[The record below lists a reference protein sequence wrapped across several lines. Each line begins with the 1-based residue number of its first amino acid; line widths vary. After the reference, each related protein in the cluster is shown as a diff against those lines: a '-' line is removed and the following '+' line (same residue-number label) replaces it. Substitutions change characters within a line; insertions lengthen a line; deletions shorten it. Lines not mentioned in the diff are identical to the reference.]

1 MNPSNIDGIR
11 KRQLASRRTGGS
23 REPSHVNEIDLRTR
37 ATIHFSSEDPA
48 HPVEH
53 MLDGSSGT
61 GATRW
66 ISARRDAPEEI
77 LLEFDEPQH
86 ITHVAF
92 EVEER
97 QATRT
102 QEIRAEFSTDG
113 GQSYAGAFIQ
123 EFNFSP
129 DGANYE
135 CENLSVDLRGV
146 THLRLII
153 VPNKGGSGAASLTS
167 LRLFS

>member
-1 MNPSNIDGIR
+1 MNPSNADGFR
-11 KRQLASRRTGGS
+11 KQLLASRRAAGS

-48 HPVEH
+48 HPIEH

-66 ISARRDAPEEI
+66 ISARRDVPEEI

-86 ITHVAF
+86 VSHIAF

-113 GQSYAGAFIQ
+113 GRNYRQAFIQ
-123 EFNFSP
+123 EYTFSP

-135 CENLSVDLRGV
+135 CENLSVDLRAI
-146 THLRLII
+146 THLRFII